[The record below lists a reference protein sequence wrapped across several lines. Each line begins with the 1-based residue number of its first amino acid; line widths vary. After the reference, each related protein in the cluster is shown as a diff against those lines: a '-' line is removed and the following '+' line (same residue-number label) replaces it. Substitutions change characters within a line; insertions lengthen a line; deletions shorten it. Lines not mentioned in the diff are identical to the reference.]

1 VYVLN
6 FGTALHKLLNSSY
19 SILSLEPEPEKSLRL
34 IVCGDF
40 NGGSECGAIRY
51 LEDGYVDETFIEDGS
66 PVSSG
71 KKVLPLASPLVDV
84 ALSVDR
90 PQEPPPTLVVAELMS
105 NLMEESTYDDPVLS
119 ESMKDRLE
127 RIYRRLANDDG
138 AMTLKEVKEW
148 LETINLRLNR
158 GDEFREA
165 AKQMGWE
172 DPNSEDS
179 YEVQKKRVK
188 LPENGILTLEGFIDV
203 YQKELSQGKFWG
215 IGHDMAVLD
224 DPLPDAG
231 VFEARFD
238 RIYCTS
244 ALQPVAVLDT
254 VSDKPCPN
262 SDEPSD
268 HLPVAASFRVA
279 GQ

>member
-1 VYVLN
+1 M
-6 FGTALHKLLNSSY
+6 NSSY
-19 SILSLEPEPEKSLRL
+19 STLSLEPEPEKSLRL

-84 ALSVDR
+84 ASSVDR
-90 PQEPPPTLVVAELMS
+90 KQEPPPTLVVSELLS
-105 NLMEESTYDDPVLS
+105 NLMEESTYEDLVLS
-119 ESMKDRLE
+119 KSMKDRLE

-148 LETINLRLNR
+148 LEAINLRLNR

-165 AKQMGWE
+165 AKQMGWV

-179 YEVQKKRVK
+179 YEVQKRRVK
-188 LPENGILTLEGFIDV
+188 LPENGILTLEGFIGV
-203 YQKELSQGKFWG
+203 YQKELSGGKFWG
-215 IGHDMAVLD
+215 IAHDMAVLD

-238 RIYCTS
+238 RIYCS
-244 ALQPVAVLDT
+244 AALQPVAVLDT
-254 VSDKPCPN
+254 VSEKPCPN